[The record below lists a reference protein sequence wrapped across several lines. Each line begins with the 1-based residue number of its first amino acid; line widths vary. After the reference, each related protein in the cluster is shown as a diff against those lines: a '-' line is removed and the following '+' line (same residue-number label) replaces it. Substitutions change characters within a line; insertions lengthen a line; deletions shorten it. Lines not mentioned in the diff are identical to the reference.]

1 MSVSLCPLVWLP
13 RYPSTLTADR
23 RVNKNAGHM
32 HPRRKEVP
40 PKIPRY
46 HHTYAIHCHFGQ
58 ASEAVSM
65 PTYGE
70 PTHSDRRGR
79 GGSLCARKDSG
90 LPPPNPFLCRRRKKP
105 NHPTKLDGRLELT
118 STMSPTLNFDS
129 VLARAERRRRRL
141 MVGCV
146 AVGSWVLLYLSQSV
160 LVLLLS
166 LTLLVCSDVKASRNQ
181 SLLGPYSPIL

>member
-166 LTLLVCSDVKASRNQ
+166 LALLVCSDVKAS
-181 SLLGPYSPIL
+181 